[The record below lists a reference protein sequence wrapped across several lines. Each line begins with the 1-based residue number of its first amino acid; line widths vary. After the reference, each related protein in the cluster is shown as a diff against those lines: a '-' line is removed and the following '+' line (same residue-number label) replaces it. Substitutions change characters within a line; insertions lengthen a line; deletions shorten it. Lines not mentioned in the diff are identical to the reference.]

1 MRKRKVFTPMTSL
14 TGKVALVTGAGR
26 GIGRTIAERLGED
39 GASVIVNYNQSEN
52 LAQEVV
58 DTIAARGGRALA
70 LQADIS
76 KLSEVRHLFQEAEER
91 FGQLDI
97 LINNAGI
104 GLLRPTA
111 EITEEEFDSLFT
123 LNAKGTFFAL
133 QEAARRMRD
142 GGRIVSLSTGATIA
156 ITPGFGAYAGSK
168 AAVEQF
174 SLALSKEL
182 GPRGITANTVLPAIV
197 DTGTLVLPD
206 EVIVQL
212 IQQTPLGRLGQPGD
226 IADIIAFLVSDQA
239 RWITGQTIRA
249 GGGLI

>member
-1 MRKRKVFTPMTSL
+1 MKKRKVFPSMATL

-26 GIGRTIAERLGED
+26 GIGRAIAERLGED
-39 GASVIVNYNQSEN
+39 GASVIVNYNTSEN

-58 DTIAARGGRALA
+58 SAIVARGGQALA

-76 KLSEVRHLFQEAEER
+76 KLSEVRRLFQEAEDHL
-91 FGQLDI
+91 GKLDI

-104 GLLRPTA
+104 GYLRPTA
-111 EITEEEFDSLFT
+111 EITEEEFDRQFA
-123 LNAKGTFFAL
+123 LNTKGTFFAL

-174 SLALSKEL
+174 SLALAKEL
-182 GPRGITANTVLPAIV
+182 GPRGITVNTVLPGIV
-197 DTGTLVLPD
+197 DTGNLVFPD
-206 EVIVQL
+206 EVIAQL
-212 IQQTPLGRLGQPGD
+212 IQQTSLGRLGQPRD
-226 IADIIAFLVSDQA
+226 IADIVAFLVSDQA
-239 RWITGQTIRA
+239 RWMTGQTIRV

>member
-1 MRKRKVFTPMTSL
+1 MAAL

-26 GIGRTIAERLGED
+26 GIGRAIAERLGED
-39 GASVIVNYNQSEN
+39 GASVIVNYNASEN
-52 LAQEVV
+52 LAQEAVSAIV
-58 DTIAARGGRALA
+58 ARGGQALA

-76 KLSEVRHLFQEAEER
+76 KLSEVRRLFQEAEDHL
-91 FGQLDI
+91 GKLDI

-104 GLLRPTA
+104 GYLRPTA
-111 EITEEEFDSLFT
+111 EITEEEFDRQFA
-123 LNAKGTFFAL
+123 LNTKGTFFAL

-174 SLALSKEL
+174 SLALAKEL
-182 GPRGITANTVLPAIV
+182 GPRGITVNTVLPGIV
-197 DTGTLVLPD
+197 DTGNLVFPD
-206 EVIVQL
+206 EVIAQL
-212 IQQTPLGRLGQPGD
+212 IQQTPLGRLGQPRD
-226 IADIIAFLVSDQA
+226 IADIVAFLVSDQA
-239 RWITGQTIRA
+239 RWMTGQTIRV

>member
-1 MRKRKVFTPMTSL
+1 MTSL
-14 TGKVALVTGAGR
+14 TGKVALVTGASR
-26 GIGRTIAERLGED
+26 GIGRAIAERLGED
-39 GASVIVNYNQSEN
+39 GASMIVNYHQSEN
-52 LAQEVV
+52 RAQEVV
-58 DTIAARGGRALA
+58 ETIVARGGQALA

-76 KLSEVRHLFQEAEER
+76 KLSEIRRLFQEAEDH
-91 FGQLDI
+91 FGPLDI

-104 GLLRPTA
+104 GFLRPTA
-111 EITEEEFDSLFT
+111 EMTEEEFDRLFA
-123 LNAKGTFFAL
+123 LNTKGTFFAL
-133 QEAARRMRD
+133 QEAARHIRD

-182 GPRGITANTVLPAIV
+182 GPRGITVNTILPALV
-197 DTGTLVLPD
+197 DTGTLVLPE
-206 EVIVQL
+206 EVIAQL
-212 IQQTPLGRLGQPGD
+212 IQQTPLGRLGQPRD

-239 RWITGQTIRA
+239 RWMTGQTIRV

>member
-1 MRKRKVFTPMTSL
+1 MKKRKVFTSMVAL

-26 GIGRTIAERLGED
+26 GIGRAIAERLGED
-39 GASVIVNYNQSEN
+39 GASVIVNYNFSEN
-52 LAQEVV
+52 LAQEAVSAIV
-58 DTIAARGGRALA
+58 ARGGRALA

-76 KLSEVRHLFQEAEER
+76 KLSEVRRLFQEAEDHL
-91 FGQLDI
+91 GQLDI

-104 GLLRPTA
+104 GLLRPTV
-111 EITEEEFDSLFT
+111 EMTEEEFDRLFT
-123 LNAKGTFFAL
+123 LNTKGTFFAL

-182 GPRGITANTVLPAIV
+182 GPRDITVNTVLPAIV

-212 IQQTPLGRLGQPGD
+212 IQQTPLGRLGQPRD

-239 RWITGQTIRA
+239 RWMTGQTIRV

>member
-1 MRKRKVFTPMTSL
+1 MLSL

-26 GIGRTIAERLGED
+26 GIGQAIAERLGAD
-39 GASVIVNYNQSEN
+39 GASVIVNYHLSNV
-52 LAQEVV
+52 LAQKVV
-58 DTIAARGGRALA
+58 DNIVARGGRALA
-70 LQADIS
+70 LQADIG
-76 KLSEVRHLFQEAEER
+76 KLSEVRRLFQATEEH

-111 EITEEEFDSLFT
+111 EMTEEEFDSLFT
-123 LNAKGTFFAL
+123 LNTKGTFFAL

-142 GGRIVSLSTGATIA
+142 GGRIVSISTGATIA

-182 GPRGITANTVLPAIV
+182 GPRGITVNTVLPAIV

-206 EVIVQL
+206 EVIAQL
-212 IQQTPLGRLGQPGD
+212 IQQTPLGRLGQPHD

-239 RWITGQTIRA
+239 RWMTGQTLRA

>member
-1 MRKRKVFTPMTSL
+1 MTSL

-52 LAQEVV
+52 LAKEVV
-58 DTIAARGGRALA
+58 DTIVAKGGRALA

-76 KLSEVRHLFQEAEER
+76 KLSEVRRLFQEAEDHL
-91 FGQLDI
+91 GQLNI

-111 EITEEEFDSLFT
+111 EMTEEEFDSLFT
-123 LNAKGTFFAL
+123 LNTKGTFFAL

-142 GGRIVSLSTGATIA
+142 GGHIVSISTGATIA

-182 GPRGITANTVLPAIV
+182 GPRGITVNTVLPAIV

-206 EVIVQL
+206 EVIAQL
-212 IQQTPLGRLGQPGD
+212 IQQTPLGRLGQPRD

-239 RWITGQTIRA
+239 RWITGQTLRA

>member
-1 MRKRKVFTPMTSL
+1 MAIL

-26 GIGRTIAERLGED
+26 GIGRAIAERLGEE
-39 GASVIVNYNQSEN
+39 GAAVIVNYNVSES
-52 LAQEVV
+52 LALEVV
-58 DTIAARGGRALA
+58 STIVARGGRALA
-70 LQADIS
+70 LQADMS
-76 KLSEVRHLFQEAEER
+76 KLAEIRRLFQEVEEH

-97 LINNAGI
+97 LVNNAGL

-111 EITEEEFDSLFT
+111 EMTEEEFDRLFT
-123 LNAKGTFFAL
+123 LNTKGTFFAL

-182 GPRGITANTVLPAIV
+182 GSRGITVNTVLPAIV
-197 DTGTLVLPD
+197 DTGTLVLPN
-206 EVIVQL
+206 EVIAQL
-212 IQQTPLGRLGQPGD
+212 IQQTPLGRLGQPRD

-239 RWITGQTIRA
+239 RWITGQTLRV

>member
-1 MRKRKVFTPMTSL
+1 MTSL
-14 TGKVALVTGAGR
+14 TGKVALVTGASR
-26 GIGRTIAERLGED
+26 GIGRAIAERLGED
-39 GASVIVNYNQSEN
+39 GASMIVNYHQSEN
-52 LAQEVV
+52 RAQEVV
-58 DTIAARGGRALA
+58 ETIVARGGQALA

-76 KLSEVRHLFQEAEER
+76 KLSEIRRLFQEAEDH
-91 FGQLDI
+91 FGPLDI

-104 GLLRPTA
+104 GFLRPTA
-111 EITEEEFDSLFT
+111 EMTEEEFDRLFA
-123 LNAKGTFFAL
+123 LNTKGTFFAL
-133 QEAARRMRD
+133 QEAARHMRD

-182 GPRGITANTVLPAIV
+182 GPRGITVNTILPALV
-197 DTGTLVLPD
+197 DTGTLVLPE
-206 EVIVQL
+206 EVIAQL
-212 IQQTPLGRLGQPGD
+212 IQQTPLGRLGQPRD

-239 RWITGQTIRA
+239 RWITGQTIRV

>member
-1 MRKRKVFTPMTSL
+1 MAAL

-26 GIGRTIAERLGED
+26 GIGRAIAERLGED
-39 GASVIVNYNQSEN
+39 GASVIVNYHSSEN
-52 LAQEVV
+52 LAQEAVSALV
-58 DTIAARGGRALA
+58 ARGGQALA

-76 KLSEVRHLFQEAEER
+76 KLSEVRRLFQEAEDHLGR
-91 FGQLDI
+91 LDI

-111 EITEEEFDSLFT
+111 EMTEEEFDRLFT
-123 LNAKGTFFAL
+123 LNTKGAFFAL

-182 GPRGITANTVLPAIV
+182 GPRGITVNTVLPAIV

-206 EVIVQL
+206 EVIAQL
-212 IQQTPLGRLGQPGD
+212 IQQTPLGRLGQPRD

-239 RWITGQTIRA
+239 RWMTGQMIRV

>member
-1 MRKRKVFTPMTSL
+1 MKKRKVFTSMVAL

-26 GIGRTIAERLGED
+26 GIGRAIAERLGED
-39 GASVIVNYNQSEN
+39 GASVIVNYNASEN
-52 LAQEVV
+52 LAQEAVSAIV
-58 DTIAARGGRALA
+58 ARGGQALA

-76 KLSEVRHLFQEAEER
+76 KLSEVRRLFQEAEDHL
-91 FGQLDI
+91 GKLDI

-104 GLLRPTA
+104 GYLRPTA
-111 EITEEEFDSLFT
+111 EITEEEFDRPFA
-123 LNAKGTFFAL
+123 LNTKGTFFAL

-174 SLALSKEL
+174 SLALAKEL
-182 GPRGITANTVLPAIV
+182 GPRGITVNTVLPGIV
-197 DTGTLVLPD
+197 DTGNLVFPD
-206 EVIVQL
+206 EVVAQL
-212 IQQTPLGRLGQPGD
+212 IQQTPLGRLGQPRD
-226 IADIIAFLVSDQA
+226 IADIVAFLVSDQA
-239 RWITGQTIRA
+239 RWMTGQTIRA

>member
-1 MRKRKVFTPMTSL
+1 MISL
-14 TGKVALVTGAGR
+14 TGKIALVTGAGR
-26 GIGRTIAERLGED
+26 GIGRAIAERLGED
-39 GASVIVNYNQSEN
+39 GASVIVNYHQSEN

-58 DTIAARGGRALA
+58 ATIVARGGQALA

-76 KLSEVRHLFQEAEER
+76 KLAEVRRLFQEAEDHL
-91 FGQLDI
+91 GQLDI

-111 EITEEEFDSLFT
+111 EMTEEEFDRLFT
-123 LNAKGTFFAL
+123 LNTKGTFFAL

-156 ITPGFGAYAGSK
+156 ITAGFGAYAGSK
-168 AAVEQF
+168 AAMEQF

-182 GPRGITANTVLPAIV
+182 GPRGITVNTILPAIV

-206 EVIVQL
+206 EVITQL
-212 IQQTPLGRLGQPGD
+212 IQQTPLGRLGQPRD

-239 RWITGQTIRA
+239 RWMTGQTIRA